1 MEFKKIVFQTN
12 CKVRDLVMAYSTF
25 SIDLS
30 KKCLLAES
38 ATVNVNGTAIPASL
52 FGDVKAE
59 SLNNVT
65 FGFKETFAG
74 AFAEANDAI
83 DDVLKPLEKLI
94 QTALGKMPGF
104 DSALKASSLRDAAIF
119 LYSAIG
125 ELTGDSSALSS
136 ALTDL
141 STIPTHNMPYRKQP
155 PLLSLGSQ
163 KIIIE
168 FAYGKC
174 NLFDAKKE
182 VYEPLKTL
190 QAALFPSVSEKED
203 NAAFGLSSMSARKI
217 PYQQQVFLQLLKIA
231 FGMNN
236 EGAKTAGK
244 AAAKTA
250 TAGLLKTVPAYSADL
265 KKGLKKLVSSNDEG
279 IIRTITGPL
288 NMKVWVQGKYDES
301 GLDKYK
307 KLSHELAFWG
317 HVCSISQGATG
328 TEAKN
333 AHDAGVKQAPE
344 VTPKDIK
351 VKEVSDADLDI
362 FGAQRLASKALN
374 EAIDLLPDYKISKAN
389 TWKDETGFYDI
400 TKFFTAREKDKD
412 ELTTIQK
419 TLAELILLPQR
430 AAGLAN
436 KMLYDSFKSSGM
448 NIRIGF
454 GNYQKHSIGEVWTG
468 ITEQKRVVDGV
479 TVYNSVVT
487 YNSVIPI
494 DVKIIFNLEDVD
506 DQGYPMSGRLEIS
519 DLWNLNMPSSAITF
533 SRNT

>member
-1 MEFKKIVFQTN
+1 
-12 CKVRDLVMAYSTF
+12 MAYSTF

-30 KKCLLAES
+30 KKCLLASS
-38 ATVNVNGTAIPASL
+38 ATVNVDGKDIPASL

-59 SLNNVT
+59 CLNNVT

-74 AFAEANDAI
+74 AFSEANDAI
-83 DDVLKPLEKLI
+83 DDILKPLEKLI

-104 DSALKASSLRDAAIF
+104 GNALKASSLRDAAIF

-125 ELTGDSSALSS
+125 ELTGETGALSS
-136 ALTDL
+136 ALTEL

-155 PLLSLGSQ
+155 PQLSLGSQ
-163 KIIIE
+163 KITIE

-182 VYEPLKTL
+182 VYEPLKAL
-190 QAALFPSVSEKED
+190 QAFLFPSVSEKED

-279 IIRTITGPL
+279 IIRGIVGPL
-288 NMKVWVQGKYDES
+288 NMKVWVSGKYNEK
-301 GLDKYK
+301 GKIINKYK
-307 KLSHELAFWG
+307 KLSHPYAFWG
-317 HVCSISQGATG
+317 HLCSISQGATDSG
-328 TEAKN
+328 VYKDTLAEAES
-333 AHDAGVKQAPE
+333 A
-344 VTPKDIK
+344 TPKDIE
-351 VKEVSDADLDI
+351 VIEVSDSDLET
-362 FGAQRLASKALN
+362 FGAQKRATKALQ
-374 EAIDLLPDYKISKAN
+374 EAIDLLPDYKITKAQK
-389 TWKDETGFYDI
+389 WEDKDVPYDI
-400 TKFFTAREKDKD
+400 TRFFTERGAGEDM
-412 ELTTIQK
+412 TAVQK
-419 TLAELILLPQR
+419 TLAELIVLPQK

-436 KMLYDSFKSSGM
+436 KMLYDSYKSSGM
-448 NIRIGF
+448 NIKIGF
-454 GNYQKHSIGEVWTG
+454 GNYQAHNIGAVWEE
-468 ITEQKRVVDGV
+468 IANQEPVVV
-479 TVYNSVVT
+479 

>member
-1 MEFKKIVFQTN
+1 
-12 CKVRDLVMAYSTF
+12 MAYSTF

-30 KKCLLAES
+30 KKCLLAEG
-38 ATVNVNGTAIPASL
+38 ATVNVNGTDVPASL
-52 FGDVKAE
+52 FGDVKTE

-74 AFAEANDAI
+74 AFSEANDAI
-83 DDVLKPLEKLI
+83 DDILKPLEKLI

-104 DSALKASSLRDAAIF
+104 GSALKTSSLRDSAIF

-141 STIPTHNMPYRKQP
+141 ATIPTHNMPYRKQP

-163 KIIIE
+163 KITIE

-182 VYEPLKTL
+182 VYEPLKAL
-190 QAALFPSVSEKED
+190 QASLFPSVSETED
-203 NAAFGLSSMSARKI
+203 NAAYGLSSMSARKI

-231 FGMNN
+231 FGLEN
-236 EGAKTAGK
+236 AGVK
-244 AAAKTA
+244 GET
-250 TAGLLKTVPAYSADL
+250 TGLTTVSDYSKNLKT
-265 KKGLKKLVSSNDEG
+265 GLKTLVSNNNEG
-279 IIRTITGPL
+279 IIRSIVGPL
-288 NMKVWVQGKYDES
+288 NLKVWVSGKYNEK
-301 GLDKYK
+301 GVDKYK
-307 KLSHELAFWG
+307 KLEHDWAFWG

-328 TEAKN
+328 SDAEKAHNDGIEEAKT
-333 AHDAGVKQAPE
+333 AEPHDIE
-344 VTPKDIK
+344 VQ
-351 VKEVSDADLDI
+351 EVSDADLDT
-362 FGAQRLASKALN
+362 FGAQRLASKALQ
-374 EAIDLLPDYKISKAN
+374 EAIDLMPDYKISK
-389 TWKDETGFYDI
+389 TEKWRDETGTYNA
-400 TKFFTAREKDKD
+400 TKFFTKRDKD
-412 ELTTIQK
+412 SETAKAIQN
-419 TLAELILLPQR
+419 TLAELIVLPQK

-436 KMLYDSFKSSGM
+436 KMLYDSFGSSGM
-448 NIRIGF
+448 NIKIGF
-454 GNYQKHSIGEVWTG
+454 GNYQKHSISEVWEK
-468 ITEQKRVVDGV
+468 IKEQKR
-479 TVYNSVVT
+479 TVNDAVIYNSVVT

-494 DVKIIFNLEDVD
+494 DVKIIFNLDDVD

>member
-1 MEFKKIVFQTN
+1 
-12 CKVRDLVMAYSTF
+12 MAYSTF

-104 DSALKASSLRDAAIF
+104 GSALKASSLRDAAIF

-190 QAALFPSVSEKED
+190 QATLFPSVSEKED

-236 EGAKTAGK
+236 EG
-244 AAAKTA
+244 AKTA

-412 ELTTIQK
+412 ELTAIQK

>member
-30 KKCLLAES
+30 KKCLLAEG
-38 ATVNVNGTAIPASL
+38 ATVDVNGTDIPASL
-52 FGDVKAE
+52 FGDVKTE

-74 AFAEANDAI
+74 AFSEANDAI
-83 DDVLKPLEKLI
+83 DDILKPLEKLI
-94 QTALGKMPGF
+94 QTALGKMPVFG
-104 DSALKASSLRDAAIF
+104 SALKTSSLRDSAIF

-136 ALTDL
+136 ALTEL

-182 VYEPLKTL
+182 VYEPLKSL
-190 QAALFPSVSEKED
+190 QNTLFPSVYED
-203 NAAFGLSSMSARKI
+203 DESAPYGLSKMVTRKI

-231 FGMNN
+231 FGLENAGVKG
-236 EGAKTAGK
+236 EKT
-244 AAAKTA
+244 
-250 TAGLLKTVPAYSADL
+250 GLTTTTDYSKSLKT
-265 KKGLKKLVSSNDEG
+265 GLKKLVSNNDEG
-279 IIRTITGPL
+279 IIRSIVGPL
-288 NMKVWVQGKYDES
+288 NMKVWVSGKYNEK
-301 GLDKYK
+301 GIDKYK
-307 KLSHELAFWG
+307 KLEHDWDFWG

-328 TEAKN
+328 EDAAKAHEAGKEEAKTSEP
-333 AHDAGVKQAPE
+333 HDIE
-344 VTPKDIK
+344 VQ
-351 VKEVSDADLDI
+351 EVSDADLDT
-362 FGAQRLASKALN
+362 FGAQRLASKALQD
-374 EAIDLLPDYKISKAN
+374 AIKVMPDYKISK
-389 TWKDETGFYDI
+389 TEKWKDETGVYDV
-400 TKFFTAREKDKD
+400 TKFFTKRDKD
-412 ELTTIQK
+412 SETAKAIQNI
-419 TLAELILLPQR
+419 LAELIVLPQK

-448 NIRIGF
+448 NIEIGF
-454 GNYQKHSIGEVWTG
+454 GNYQTHSIGAVWTK
-468 ITEQKRVVDGV
+468 IVDEKLKP
-479 TVYNSVVT
+479 VVT
-487 YNSVIPI
+487 YNSIIPI
-494 DVKIIFNLEDVD
+494 DVKIVFNLDDVD
-506 DQGYPMSGRLEIS
+506 DRGYPMSGRLEIS

-533 SRNT
+533 LRDN

>member
-1 MEFKKIVFQTN
+1 
-12 CKVRDLVMAYSTF
+12 MAYSTF

-30 KKCLLAES
+30 KKCLLAEG
-38 ATVNVNGTAIPASL
+38 ATVNVNGKAIPASL
-52 FGDVKAE
+52 FGDVKTE

-74 AFAEANDAI
+74 AFSEANDAI
-83 DDVLKPLEKLI
+83 DDILKPLEKLI

-104 DSALKASSLRDAAIF
+104 GSALKTSSLRDSAIF

-125 ELTGDSSALSS
+125 ELTGDPSALSS
-136 ALTDL
+136 ALTEL

-182 VYEPLKTL
+182 VYEPLKSL
-190 QAALFPSVSEKED
+190 QSSLFPSVYED
-203 NAAFGLSSMSARKI
+203 DKSAPYGLSKMVTRKI

-231 FGMNN
+231 FGLENSGVKG
-236 EGAKTAGK
+236 EKT
-244 AAAKTA
+244 
-250 TAGLLKTVPAYSADL
+250 GLTTTTDYSKSLKT
-265 KKGLKKLVSSNDEG
+265 GLKKLISNNDEG
-279 IIRTITGPL
+279 IIRSIVGPL
-288 NMKVWVQGKYDES
+288 NLKVWVSGKYNEK
-301 GLDKYK
+301 GIDKYK
-307 KLSHELAFWG
+307 KLEHDWAFWG

-328 TEAKN
+328 SDATTAHKAGIEEAKTSEP
-333 AHDAGVKQAPE
+333 HDIE
-344 VTPKDIK
+344 VQ
-351 VKEVSDADLDI
+351 EVSDADLDT
-362 FGAQRLASKALN
+362 FGAQRLASKALQ
-374 EAIDLLPDYKISKAN
+374 EAIDLMPDYKISK
-389 TWKDETGFYDI
+389 TEKWKDETVAYDV
-400 TKFFTAREKDKD
+400 TKFFTKRDSETAKA
-412 ELTTIQK
+412 IQNI
-419 TLAELILLPQR
+419 LADLIVLPQK

-448 NIRIGF
+448 NIHIGF
-454 GNYQKHSIGEVWTG
+454 GNYQKHSIDAVWDALK
-468 ITEQKRVVDGV
+468 EQKSGE
-479 TVYNSVVT
+479 TYNSVVT